1 MRLVRSA
8 ALALFEK
15 RVEPPRLH
23 ISTDG
28 KFARA
33 GEALRMASG
42 ATSELDASLRKR
54 SSRSRPQMVKRLWH
68 AIGCA
73 LLVAG
78 AALLETGH
86 NAGFAWSLIVCGA
99 ALVVTD
105 VTRDDGPTRG

>member
-1 MRLVRSA
+1 
-8 ALALFEK
+8 
-15 RVEPPRLH
+15 
-23 ISTDG
+23 
-28 KFARA
+28 
-33 GEALRMASG
+33 MASG

-54 SSRSRPQMVKRLWH
+54 SSRPRPQIVKRFWL
-68 AIGCA
+68 AIGGA

-105 VTRDDGPTRG
+105 VTTDDGPPTG